1 MQYFIIN
8 ILVSFF
14 YRPISLW
21 FQTRSAHLI
30 NVKVSQGLARN
41 RLIEM
46 SEHYFCCGLGITLR
60 TLTLHNCKTWAP
72 AQKKKKKTIGLESS
86 EPAIFLNRKWIKI
99 WLRPFISSVLLP
111 LSYFGWFL
119 IFSKWLSWLICHS
132 DPLGLGYEIC
142 FLFLPTFLDVLNNM
156 DYTIN
161 YILYIPSTDNFKKT
175 RCPSYSTVS
184 SFIQLYRYWL
194 LAAT

>member
-1 MQYFIIN
+1 MFQSFVQYFIIN
-8 ILVSFF
+8 VLVSFF

-21 FQTRSAHLI
+21 SQTRLVHLT

-60 TLTLHNCKTWAP
+60 TLTLHNCKTWA
-72 AQKKKKKTIGLESS
+72 
-86 EPAIFLNRKWIKI
+86 EPAIFLNCKWIKM

-111 LSYFGWFL
+111 LSYFGWFS

-132 DPLGLGYEIC
+132 NPLGLGYEIC
-142 FLFLPTFLDVLNNM
+142 FLFLPTFLDVLNNI
-156 DYTIN
+156 DYTIK
-161 YILYIPSTDNFKKT
+161 YFLYIPSTESFKKT
-175 RCPSYSTVS
+175 RFLSCSTVS